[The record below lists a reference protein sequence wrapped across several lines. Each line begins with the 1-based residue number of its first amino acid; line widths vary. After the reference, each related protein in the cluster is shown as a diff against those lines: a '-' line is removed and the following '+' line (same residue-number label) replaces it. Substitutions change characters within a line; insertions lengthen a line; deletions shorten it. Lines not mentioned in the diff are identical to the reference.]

1 MLTKEELEESRITA
15 MKVCEQSYLMYENS
29 KKEMVEVASKKADKN
44 GTPLYTE
51 QAIKK
56 NLQLIETAQQDVVDQ
71 YIQMGGTLEDLKKLK
86 NPKKKTV
93 DRKHLQELMKKETAR
108 DELSKYI
115 ANLRAN
121 DVKTNPVETDQQPVV
136 NEEKT
141 TVNET
146 TPYIPIEELEAKL
159 NEIQKNKQQAPIV
172 SSEITNQ
179 PEQLNSVMPSVD
191 NTIGTSNKM
200 YDFIKLPSKGQC
212 YRHKKDKVKVGYLTA
227 YDENMILS
235 PSLYRDGKFIDY
247 LLKAKVFENDIDP
260 EDLTKGDRD
269 AIVLWLRATGY
280 GNEYPIIVTD
290 DETGKEF
297 EAVVDLSTLNY
308 KPFILK
314 GDENGYFDFVL
325 PRTQDI
331 IKFKFLT
338 VRDLEVLDRL
348 KKEEDKKIEV
358 ATIRQLCGNLIDGIG
373 DKTDLVSHATKQ
385 KLKNAI
391 ETVKEELDKNY
402 KEEEDFSFSHEL
414 TDRLL
419 LQTVSINGITDR
431 KYIENYIFSMNVQ
444 DAASYRK
451 YIISNEPGVDFNIE
465 VERPESLGGGSI
477 KSFLRLDQFIFINV

>member
-1 MLTKEELEESRITA
+1 MLTPEELEESRITA

-29 KKEMVEVASKKADKN
+29 KKEMVEVAAKKTDKN
-44 GTPLYTE
+44 GAPLYTE

-56 NLQLIETAQQDVVDQ
+56 NLQLIETAQQDVIDQ
-71 YIQMGGTLEDLKKLK
+71 YIQMGGTLEDLQKLK

-108 DELSKYI
+108 DELAKYI

-121 DVKTNPVETDQQPVV
+121 DVATKPVDVETQNEV
-136 NEEKT
+136 EEKPKK
-141 TVNET
+141 VEET
-146 TPYIPIEELEAKL
+146 TPYIPIEELQEKL
-159 NEIQKNKQQAPIV
+159 NRIEQSKQQAPTV
-172 SSEITNQ
+172 SNEVTNQ
-179 PEQLNSVMPSVD
+179 LEQLNSVMPSVD

-235 PSLYRDGKFIDY
+235 PSLYREGKFIDY

-260 EDLTKGDRD
+260 EELTKGDRD

-308 KPFILK
+308 KPFRLK

-338 VRDLEVLDRL
+338 VKDLIILDKL
-348 KKEEDKKIEV
+348 KTEEDKKIEV
-358 ATIRQLCGNLIDGIG
+358 AAIRQLCTNLVDSVNSNTGLISNTIQ
-373 DKTDLVSHATKQ
+373 Q
-385 KLKNAI
+385 KLKNA
-391 ETVKEELDKNY
+391 VDAVRDDLNKNY
-402 KEEEDFSFSHEL
+402 KEDEDLSFSHEL

-431 KYIENYIFSMNVQ
+431 KYIESYIFNMNVQ
-444 DAASYRK
+444 DAAAYRR
-451 YIISNEPGVDFNIE
+451 YILNNEPGVDFNIE

-477 KSFLRLDQFIFINV
+477 RSFLRLDQFIFINV

>member
-1 MLTKEELEESRITA
+1 MLTPEELEESRITA

-29 KKEMVEVASKKADKN
+29 KREMVEVAAKKTDKN
-44 GTPLYTE
+44 GAPLYTE

-56 NLQLIETAQQDVVDQ
+56 NLQLIETAQQDVIDQ
-71 YIQMGGTLEDLKKLK
+71 YIQMGGTLEDLQKLK
-86 NPKKKTV
+86 SPKKKTV

-108 DELSKYI
+108 DELAKYI

-121 DVKTNPVETDQQPVV
+121 DVATKPVDVETQDEV
-136 NEEKT
+136 EEKST
-141 TVNET
+141 KVKEDV
-146 TPYIPIEELEAKL
+146 PYIQMEELQEKL
-159 NEIQKNKQQAPIV
+159 NKVQKNKQQPV

-179 PEQLNSVMPSVD
+179 PEQLNAVMPSVD

-290 DETGKEF
+290 DETGKDF
-297 EAVVDLSTLNY
+297 ETTVDLSTLNY
-308 KPFILK
+308 KPFKLK

-338 VRDLEVLDRL
+338 VRDLDILDRL

-373 DKTDLVSHATKQ
+373 DKTDLVSHAAKQ

>member
-1 MLTKEELEESRITA
+1 MLTKEELEESRITS

-29 KKEMVEVASKKADKN
+29 KREIVEVAAKKTDKN
-44 GTPLYTE
+44 GAPLYTE

-56 NLQLIETAQQDVVDQ
+56 NLQLIETAQQDVIDQ
-71 YIQMGGTLEDLKKLK
+71 YIQMGGTLEDLQKLK
-86 NPKKKTV
+86 SPKKKTV

-121 DVKTNPVETDQQPVV
+121 DVKTKPVETNQQPVV
-136 NEEKT
+136 NEVKT

-159 NEIQKNKQQAPIV
+159 NEIQKNKQQAPTV

-269 AIVLWLRATGY
+269 AVVLWLRATGY

-308 KPFILK
+308 KPFV
-314 GDENGYFDFVL
+314 F
-325 PRTQDI
+325 
-331 IKFKFLT
+331 
-338 VRDLEVLDRL
+338 
-348 KKEEDKKIEV
+348 
-358 ATIRQLCGNLIDGIG
+358 
-373 DKTDLVSHATKQ
+373 
-385 KLKNAI
+385 
-391 ETVKEELDKNY
+391 
-402 KEEEDFSFSHEL
+402 
-414 TDRLL
+414 
-419 LQTVSINGITDR
+419 
-431 KYIENYIFSMNVQ
+431 
-444 DAASYRK
+444 
-451 YIISNEPGVDFNIE
+451 
-465 VERPESLGGGSI
+465 
-477 KSFLRLDQFIFINV
+477 